1 MERWVR
7 QWGIWL
13 LGLLGSGAWAG
24 DDVALVG
31 LSDRWRYQGVGALA
45 SAPAGWQSEGFD
57 DSTWPEGPG
66 GFGTTAYGESTRFPN
81 TNGWE
86 RVLLRRSFVVPA
98 GADVRWLSLRV
109 DHSGGFVLGLN
120 GREWVRRG
128 LPGEPG
134 TPVPLSAMP
143 VPRGAGN
150 PELIPLGTAAGWIR
164 PGTNWL
170 TLQLH
175 ADGLYSR
182 WPVFSGEVLA
192 NFSRAPYLQNVSS
205 NRAEIRCLTPWP
217 RSIRV
222 EYGIDSVRE
231 MSVRGPEGT
240 NHVVRL
246 AGLMPGT
253 RYQYRVVLGD
263 EGEGGATA
271 PLAFRTLPASGPVTI
286 QVIGD
291 SGWGDFAPHAVVAQM
306 MRSEADLVLHA
317 GDTVYPGFSPALAD
331 HRFLSIQRPWMRTRA
346 SAFSWGNHDLYY
358 GFEPLVEVFGSPTN
372 DTPDWEHALEKT
384 VPQAYYSFDV
394 GDVHVA
400 VLFQPFLGQYQM
412 RTNSP
417 QARWLDQDLA
427 ATQKPW
433 KVVLAHIPWE
443 TSSAH
448 RIDDT
453 NYNQRPDCAEFA
465 EVLLPITQRHGVQLF
480 LSGHDHNY
488 ERLIPYEGMTSI
500 VTGGGGASSYGLL
513 QTSVLQSA
521 FRAIYHVTQ
530 LRFEGDALTV
540 RCINTQGQ
548 VEDQSVIRR
557 GSQPPTV
564 ADPGLVAE
572 LGTPDAEPEVPR
584 PSREAHGMARVPGIP
599 SLTGRFS
606 NLGQLRAMM
615 DGTNLHLSLDG
626 LAFSQ
631 GSDVYLFLEVPGLPG
646 VLSLAGLGD
655 GRADAPEDPAAEGAE
670 GLDLAEGVAFEGF
683 RPSIGIVVS
692 DVLAQRQDRQFRRP
706 RSPVALG
713 QGVFRLDQGLASVPG
728 VQVRAW
734 NPESVRGVVTPGM
747 SSADA
752 VRISIP
758 RAALGGLRHGQTVR
772 VAAGVGLEVTAG
784 AKVRRFDAGF
794 IGVSGP
800 VTVGER
806 PVFSGVPIR
815 LPAPPPPKL
824 KASWEPEGR
833 VQIQW
838 TALAGLRYRLEASE
852 DLQKPFEPIEE
863 FPARSADG
871 DFGAR
876 VVSNA
881 GARFFRLRGLD

>member
-1 MERWVR
+1 
-7 QWGIWL
+7 
-13 LGLLGSGAWAG
+13 
-24 DDVALVG
+24 
-31 LSDRWRYQGVGALA
+31 
-45 SAPAGWQSEGFD
+45 
-57 DSTWPEGPG
+57 
-66 GFGTTAYGESTRFPN
+66 
-81 TNGWE
+81 
-86 RVLLRRSFVVPA
+86 
-98 GADVRWLSLRV
+98 
-109 DHSGGFVLGLN
+109 
-120 GREWVRRG
+120 
-128 LPGEPG
+128 
-134 TPVPLSAMP
+134 
-143 VPRGAGN
+143 
-150 PELIPLGTAAGWIR
+150 
-164 PGTNWL
+164 
-170 TLQLH
+170 
-175 ADGLYSR
+175 
-182 WPVFSGEVLA
+182 
-192 NFSRAPYLQNVSS
+192 
-205 NRAEIRCLTPWP
+205 
-217 RSIRV
+217 
-222 EYGIDSVRE
+222 
-231 MSVRGPEGT
+231 
-240 NHVVRL
+240 
-246 AGLMPGT
+246 
-253 RYQYRVVLGD
+253 
-263 EGEGGATA
+263 
-271 PLAFRTLPASGPVTI
+271 
-286 QVIGD
+286 
-291 SGWGDFAPHAVVAQM
+291 
-306 MRSEADLVLHA
+306 
-317 GDTVYPGFSPALAD
+317 
-331 HRFLSIQRPWMRTRA
+331 
-346 SAFSWGNHDLYY
+346 
-358 GFEPLVEVFGSPTN
+358 
-372 DTPDWEHALEKT
+372 
-384 VPQAYYSFDV
+384 
-394 GDVHVA
+394 
-400 VLFQPFLGQYQM
+400 
-412 RTNSP
+412 
-417 QARWLDQDLA
+417 
-427 ATQKPW
+427 
-433 KVVLAHIPWE
+433 
-443 TSSAH
+443 
-448 RIDDT
+448 
-453 NYNQRPDCAEFA
+453 
-465 EVLLPITQRHGVQLF
+465 
-480 LSGHDHNY
+480 
-488 ERLIPYEGMTSI
+488 
-500 VTGGGGASSYGLL
+500 
-513 QTSVLQSA
+513 

-557 GSQPPTV
+557 GSQPPTD

-572 LGTPDAEPEVPR
+572 LGTPDPEPEVPR
-584 PSREAHGMARVPGIP
+584 PSWEAHGMARIPGIP

-713 QGVFRLDQGLASVPG
+713 QGVFRLDRGLASVPG

-734 NPESVRGVVTPGM
+734 NPDSVRGVVTPGM

-800 VTVGER
+800 LTVGER

-863 FPARSADG
+863 FPARSEDG